1 MVLRPN
7 RSRSCWFCRAG
18 VKKVIVALCM
28 LEIATGFTPGGPKCL
43 KHGEIRKRGKGKSP
57 WEKGEIGRERPHFF
71 CGKPPKSPLGSLP
84 PSGAKACAVPFSHC
98 DKDFG

>member
-1 MVLRPN
+1 
-7 RSRSCWFCRAG
+7 

-43 KHGEIRKRGKGKSP
+43 KHGEIRKRGKGKS
-57 WEKGEIGRERPHFF
+57 
-71 CGKPPKSPLGSLP
+71 LP
-84 PSGAKACAVPFSHC
+84 PSGAKACAVPFFHC